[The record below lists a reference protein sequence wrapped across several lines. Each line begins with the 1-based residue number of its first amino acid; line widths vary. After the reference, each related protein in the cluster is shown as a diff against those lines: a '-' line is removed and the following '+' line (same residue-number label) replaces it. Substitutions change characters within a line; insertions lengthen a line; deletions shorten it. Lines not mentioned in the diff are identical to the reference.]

1 MIFLLDENVPI
12 SVKDVIHELG
22 FDVFTLHDFNML
34 GIKNGEVAKLALK
47 EKAIIIT
54 LDSDFLQ
61 LNKSLQKKSCIIYIK
76 IHPRDP
82 KKIRDLLYNGLKK
95 YASKLSIPCKL
106 IISEE
111 NIILDEIR

>member
-1 MIFLLDENVPI
+1 MNFLLDENVPI
-12 SVKDVIHELG
+12 SIKDVIQELG

-54 LDSDFLQ
+54 LDSDFLG
-61 LNKSLQKKSCIIYIK
+61 LNKSLQKHSRVIYIK

-82 KKIRDLLYNGLKK
+82 KKIRELLNNGLKENI
-95 YASKLSIPCKL
+95 SKLKVPCKL
-106 IISEE
+106 IITED
-111 NIILDEIR
+111 NIIFDEIK

>member
-1 MIFLLDENVPI
+1 MPI
-12 SVKDVIHELG
+12 SIKEVIHDLG

-34 GIKNGEVAKLALK
+34 GILNGELAKITLK

-61 LNKSLQKKSCIIYIK
+61 LNKSLQKKSRIVYIK

-82 KKIRDLLYNGLKK
+82 KKIRELLSNGLKK
-95 YASKLSIPCKL
+95 YTSKLNTPCKL
-106 IISEE
+106 IITEDDTTFDV
-111 NIILDEIR
+111 IK